1 MSMYHQQA
9 QGEGRAGFCDH
20 YRLQMFW
27 VLVFLR
33 SLQPG
38 HLRRAQHPG
47 SFTCPCGLA
56 PKGQWGCVTT
66 STFVCSQELGTWCCT
81 LGSFKAEHLSRRA
94 FLPPG
99 WTGPLVWIPS
109 SREVRSE
116 PQSKEDHICLNEEE
130 RTQSKLSLTLH
141 RGQKSTCGS
150 QFRPPWPVGPGSCL
164 GRTRYPHPEPE
175 AQGSSCRLRMTQG
188 SCSGAPASCWPH
200 GPSM

>member
-1 MSMYHQQA
+1 MVTKDC
-9 QGEGRAGFCDH
+9 RCVGF
-20 YRLQMFW
+20 F
-27 VLVFLR
+27 VFLN

-38 HLRRAQHPG
+38 HLHRAQHPG

-66 STFVCSQELGTWCCT
+66 NTFVCSQELGPWCCT
-81 LGSFKAEHLSRRA
+81 LGSSKAERLSRRA

-99 WTGPLVWIPS
+99 WTGPLVWVPS

-116 PQSKEDHICLNEEE
+116 PQRKEDHICLNEEE

-150 QFRPPWPVGPGSCL
+150 QLRPPWPVGPGSCL
-164 GRTRYPHPEPE
+164 GRTRYPNPE
-175 AQGSSCRLRMTQG
+175 AEN
-188 SCSGAPASCWPH
+188 GARFLLWGACFLLAPRFIHVIPPCL
-200 GPSM
+200 